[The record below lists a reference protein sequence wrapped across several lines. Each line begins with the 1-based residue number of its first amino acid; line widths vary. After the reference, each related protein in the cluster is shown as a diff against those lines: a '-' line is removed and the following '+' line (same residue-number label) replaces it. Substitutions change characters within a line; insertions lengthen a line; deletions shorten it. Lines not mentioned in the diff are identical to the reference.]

1 MKDYQP
7 LYCIKGTVIHGRG
20 IGKLMEMPTAN
31 LECGSNELPPMGV
44 YVSLIFRD
52 GIRYIGVTHIG
63 TRPTIDND
71 KEISI
76 ETHLLHFDGDLY
88 GKQIEVQLLKKLREP
103 IKFSSASQLREQ
115 FFCDCN
121 EAVNFFKGKSW
132 CSTEYETKIIVA
144 GELHIDK
151 KNRVVFVKDHSIN
164 LTPKEFEV
172 LVLLVDMRNRAISR
186 NELYEK
192 VWKEDANGYFHQIE
206 NVISQLRKKIDWE
219 NISSG
224 RIITVTGYGY
234 KFQTMF

>member
-1 MKDYQP
+1 MKNYKQ

-31 LECGSNELPPMGV
+31 LKCEDNELPPVGV
-44 YVSLIFRD
+44 YISLIFWN
-52 GIRYIGVTHIG
+52 GTRYIGVTHIG
-63 TRPTIDND
+63 TRPTVDND
-71 KEISI
+71 KDISV
-76 ETHLLHFDGDLY
+76 ETHLLRFDGDLY
-88 GKQIEVQLLKKLREP
+88 GEQIEVQLLKMLREP

-115 FFCDCN
+115 FYCDCN
-121 EAVNFFKGKSW
+121 EAVNFFKADGCFSIG
-132 CSTEYETKIIVA
+132 YETKIIVA

-151 KNRVVFVKDHSIN
+151 KNRVVLVKDNQIN

-172 LVLLVDMRNRAISR
+172 LVSLVDMRNCAVSR
-186 NELYEK
+186 NHLYEK

-234 KFQTMF
+234 KFQTK